1 MKKTLLAL
9 LAAPLLLSAA
19 SKDLVDLQVY
29 PKDARLL
36 IQGVNMVKRHTRP
49 SQMNPGGIVDKEA
62 PIHVSNISHVDPVGG
77 KAVRVGFMTLEDN
90 RKVRVARRSGEMI
103 D

>member
-1 MKKTLLAL
+1 
-9 LAAPLLLSAA
+9 
-19 SKDLVDLQVY
+19 
-29 PKDARLL
+29 
-36 IQGVNMVKRHTRP
+36 
-49 SQMNPGGIVDKEA
+49 
-62 PIHVSNISHVDPVGG
+62 VDPVGG